1 MKTILSLIIA
11 LFFSLSGFSQELK
24 STKSLAVAL
33 LRATETDKPVLLII
47 NTPRMADPSYL
58 PPNSK
63 VSFKSALD
71 ENDVIAKIDQAFTV
85 YKTTIVD
92 TSIRSIIHLGNI
104 KRFPAYIFLRPNK
117 EIFFSDFGNS
127 TDKKKYLSMVDKA
140 LSAYKEKSISELEKE
155 VEADGS
161 NNNNLIKKL
170 IDFRKKIGITN
181 NADLI
186 EKYVNNL
193 KISDFDSYE
202 NIRYILE
209 SGPYADGKAYKLI
222 YNNKKL
228 VDSFYK
234 NEPLQ
239 KRVAVNNAIISNTM
253 MAAAKEKKVSRA
265 MAGANFARSS
275 WTRDYRAGEKAFNNQ
290 ILWYYNSVKDT
301 ANYMRTAMYFYDNY
315 YMNVS
320 ADSIKKIEARNHNAA
335 MPSPFPNK
343 TVKMVSKE
351 KMDSLMKFS
360 TTKSVT
366 TQSIVTV
373 TSSSSNYAMELNNAA
388 WKFYE
393 IGTKNINN
401 LTKAM
406 LWSRRSIELNPL
418 SGYYDTLAHI
428 LYRMGYYEEAV
439 KTQETAIEKGKQEKT
454 SVANFQSEL
463 KKMKAKSL

>member
-1 MKTILSLIIA
+1 MKTIFSIIA
-11 LFFSLSGFSQELK
+11 LFISLSGFAQDLK
-24 STKSLAVAL
+24 SSKSLRTAL
-33 LRATETDKPVLLII
+33 SQSAETDKPVLLIV
-47 NTPRMADPSYL
+47 NTPKLASQKDL
-58 PPNSK
+58 TANAK
-63 VSFKSALD
+63 VFKSALN
-71 ENDVIAKIDQAFTV
+71 EKDVIEKIEQNFTV
-85 YKTTIVD
+85 YETTMMD
-92 TSIRSIIHLGNI
+92 TSIRSIIRSGNI
-104 KRFPAYIFLRPNK
+104 KRFPAYIFLRQSK

-127 TDKKKYLSMVDKA
+127 TDKKKYLLMVDNA
-140 LSAYKEKSISELEKE
+140 LAAYKEKPIAELEKDI
-155 VEADGS
+155 EADGS
-161 NNNNLIKKL
+161 NISLIKKL
-170 IDFRKKIGITN
+170 IDSRKKIGITN

-193 KISDFDSYE
+193 KISDFDSYD

-209 SGPYADGKAYKLI
+209 SGPYADGKAYRLI

-253 MAAAKEKKVSRA
+253 IAAAKEKNAARA

-275 WTRDYRAGEKAFNNQ
+275 WTRDYRAGDKAYNNQ
-290 ILWYYNSVKDT
+290 MLWYYYTVKDT
-301 ANYMRTAMYFYDNY
+301 ASYMRSALYFYDNH

-320 ADSIKKIEARNHNAA
+320 ADSIKKIEARNHKAA
-335 MPSPFPNK
+335 MPSPFPDRP
-343 TVKMVSKE
+343 VKMVSKE
-351 KMDSLMKFS
+351 KMDSLMRLPGAKN
-360 TTKSVT
+360 VT
-366 TQSIVTV
+366 TQSIFSV

-401 LTKAM
+401 LSKAM
-406 LWSRRSIELNPL
+406 LWSRRSIELAPL

-439 KTQETAIEKGKQEKT
+439 KTQETAIEKGKQEKI
-454 SVANFQSEL
+454 SVTNFQSEL
-463 KKMKAKSL
+463 KKIKSKSL